1 MLLLF
6 VMVLLTTNTMDNHDE
21 AVTVLVGENNIIYQ
35 LIGVISDSSDD
46 SNDNLPFLHR
56 VMPRTKQTGRKIP
69 GAGSA
74 TVCS

>member
-1 MLLLF
+1 M
-6 VMVLLTTNTMDNHDE
+6 NDHDE
-21 AVTVLVGENNIIYQ
+21 AVTVLVGEDNIIHQ

-69 GAGSA
+69 GLAPRQFDPDS
-74 TVCS
+74 SSSESSESDP